1 MELGLRHQGVLIS
14 SVRGCDTAER
24 HDASKML
31 SRCLRAE
38 ILNAH
43 VGDAKK
49 SKSFIEK
56 VEIGEMRERMKAFL
70 NALDHYPIHFVMHF
84 IHAAEIV
91 GYCHPN
97 LDHQL
102 VWKDF
107 YEAACR
113 RLHVNPETLGELNA
127 RLNAAEEEF
136 AAAQNVDVPPRHP
149 TDLREVLASTS
160 VKSFE

>member
-1 MELGLRHQGVLIS
+1 VDVTLNDAIARVLAVILPQVTEANLNGPWLTDPYTSKIRRALRELPV
-14 SVRGCDTAER
+14 
-24 HDASKML
+24 
-31 SRCLRAE
+31 
-38 ILNAH
+38 
-43 VGDAKK
+43 
-49 SKSFIEK
+49 
-56 VEIGEMRERMKAFL
+56 

-113 RLHVNPETLGELNA
+113 RMHVNPETIGELNA
-127 RLNAAEEEF
+127 RLNADEEAF
-136 AAAQNVDVPPRHP
+136 SAAQNVDVPLRHP
-149 TDLREVLASTS
+149 TDLREVLGSTS
-160 VKSFE
+160 VKSVKSFE